1 MEGGQP
7 VELKEIP
14 MDVRNKAVREA
25 LRQIQPQQAE
35 TVLKSIGLTEE
46 ERRCLM
52 DSIGGADLTRISGEL
67 HVSDR
72 TLDRRR
78 RSALDKLRAELEQ

>member
-1 MEGGQP
+1 MEGRKP
-7 VELKEIP
+7 VEVKE
-14 MDVRNKAVREA
+14 VAVETRNRALREA
-25 LRQIQPQQAE
+25 MHKLQPQQVEA
-35 TVLKSIGLTEE
+35 VLKNIGLTEE

-52 DSIGGADLTRISGEL
+52 DSIGGADLTRISSEL